1 MDVPDSNLGPRGSRV
16 VSSLTPEQ
24 LNKYQNYVKDAS
36 DRVVGPRVDEY
47 SVPDVS
53 GMMCLKLFM
62 SVEVI

>member
-1 MDVPDSNLGPRGSRV
+1 M
-16 VSSLTPEQ
+16 SSLTPEQ